1 MPALVRSAP
10 EIVWILADK
19 VQRLR
24 QMPGL
29 YLVNRTVSL
38 QLADN
43 VSMIHR
49 NTFNGNSLRFCI
61 GETAFLTV
69 IAARD
74 YNMDCVLRGAGKDFS
89 TSKQESRRQQQS
101 VG

>member
-1 MPALVRSAP
+1 VPALVRSAP
-10 EIVWILADK
+10 EMVWILADK

-24 QMPGL
+24 QMHGL

-74 YNMDCVLRGAGKDFS
+74 YNMDCVLCGGRERFFYIETGVSQTA
-89 TSKQESRRQQQS
+89 T

>member
-24 QMPGL
+24 QMHGL

-74 YNMDCVLRGAGKDFS
+74 YNMDCVPRGAGKDFS

>member
-49 NTFNGNSLRFCI
+49 NAFNGNSLRFCI